1 METLNVCIATYRLV
15 KGNGIDISVIEFAR
29 ELAKRHNVTL
39 AITNSDMDLQGFDV
53 LQYHVSMRS
62 GLLSTA
68 KDLDKKK
75 FDLIST
81 HYSPFDLVASF
92 THIPHYLHDPGI
104 PPLKIMKGL
113 NNKRLWAVVNTM
125 RRLSSR
131 NAHCVLPISNY
142 LGKEFNRKYSY
153 RGNMKTLPYGIEFP
167 QEEPQSSAPFEK
179 YILFVGRHTPY
190 KGVHTLMEIFGDVKK
205 EMGEDVHLVTI
216 GNPEGKYKEYLEA
229 LAAKVGNVHMLGYVP
244 DVWGYYA
251 GATVYATCSG
261 WEGQDRPVI
270 EAQYMGKPAVTFNN
284 CSHPEVVLHG
294 TLANDREEFKE
305 ALIKHLMNEKP
316 DLSSRN
322 KVIERFSMDRM
333 AKEFTNIVSS

>member
-1 METLNVCIATYRLV
+1 
-15 KGNGIDISVIEFAR
+15 
-29 ELAKRHNVTL
+29 
-39 AITNSDMDLQGFDV
+39 MDLQGFDV
-53 LQYHVSMRS
+53 LQYHISLKS

-104 PPLKIMKGL
+104 PPFNIMKGL
-113 NNKRLWAVVNTM
+113 DNKRLWAVVNTM

-131 NAHCVLPISNY
+131 NAHCVLPVSNY
-142 LGKEFNRKYSY
+142 LVKEFNRKYSY

-167 QEEPQSSAPFEK
+167 QEVPQPSSPFEN

-190 KGVHTLMEIFGDVKK
+190 KGVHTLMEIFGEVKK
-205 EMGEDVHLVTI
+205 ELGDDVHLVTI
-216 GNPEGKYKEYLEA
+216 GNPEGKYKEHLEA
-229 LAAKVGNVHMLGYVP
+229 LAAKIGNVHMLGYVP
-244 DVWGYYA
+244 DIWGYYA
-251 GATVYATCSG
+251 GASVYATCSR

-270 EAQYMGKPAVTFNN
+270 EAQYMGKPAVAFNN

-294 TLANDREEFKE
+294 TLANDRDEFKE
-305 ALIKHLMNEKP
+305 ALIKYIRDKKGDGTIKNRIV
-316 DLSSRN
+316 D
-322 KVIERFSMDRM
+322 RFSMEHM
-333 AKEFTNIVSS
+333 ANEFEQVVKSS